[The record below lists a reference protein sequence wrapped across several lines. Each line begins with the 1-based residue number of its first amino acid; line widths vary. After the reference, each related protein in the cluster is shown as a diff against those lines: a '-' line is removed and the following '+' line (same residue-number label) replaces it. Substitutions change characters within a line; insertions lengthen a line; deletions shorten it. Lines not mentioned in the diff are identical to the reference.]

1 MLIVVLS
8 IIYIQIII
16 IIIII
21 TLWLIVMR
29 VILKYLNQVIYYNMI
44 NKYIK
49 IILKNI
55 MNLLHI
61 IVKKQKN

>member
-1 MLIVVLS
+1 MK
-8 IIYIQIII
+8 
-16 IIIII
+16 
-21 TLWLIVMR
+21 
-29 VILKYLNQVIYYNMI
+29 VILKYLNQVIYFNMI

-61 IVKKQKN
+61 IVNLHKN